1 MRGVLFLLGPEGARA
16 VSLLPADC
24 RRRMHAS
31 LEAYARRFITACRAG
46 LPAGS
51 VPSVVRGAIAP
62 AVAARVALPSWR
74 PAARLLETL
83 PPALVPLFR
92 DETGGLLLPD
102 PKPAVLA
109 AALRPK
115 RAFGN
120 EAQLEALYARV
131 LAAGLAR
138 GPAPQERVRGRVGLF
153 CVGKDADSD
162 RLILDC
168 NELFALPPALRV
180 HLPTP
185 ADLASVEL
193 PPASVGQVFVSKI
206 DLSSFYFSVL
216 LESWLHP
223 FFALPRLSPA
233 AMARLGV
240 SDVFWCAGV
249 MGWAPMVGSTQA
261 AHLHLKAEVE
271 AACLHLPTAE
281 QHRLVDLT
289 AAPQQTAVGT
299 YIDDSLRLSLRRGV
313 LETLLAR
320 TRVAYARAGW
330 REAAAKTVAPTTDPT
345 SLIGVLF
352 SPRSRR
358 LAPEPE
364 RLVALLRDTA
374 AFLVTPLVSGEQ
386 LSALLGRW
394 VWLLLLFRPLLS
406 VLVAAYRFVAVA
418 GPEPLYLWPS
428 VRVELQA
435 LLDLAPFLS
444 VDLARPWAPL
454 VTASDA
460 SEFGCGVAY
469 SRPPREVAREWACQ
483 LGSFAPASAA
493 VHGRAVPSPVV
504 AAVAAAP
511 WSVAVSAP
519 WRWRSSIIAALEG
532 EAFAVRAHWLARM
545 PSAVGC
551 RVLNLLDSM
560 SFGGAAAK
568 GRSSAPCFRRQ
579 LRAGAGWA
587 LLGDFRSVDRWIPTA
602 SMPADAA
609 SRLFRVDHSYVG
621 RVDVGAKGGEGTKG
635 DDRGPWVSL
644 RSPAVPLVV
653 SALRA
658 ATQRRYAAALRGFE
672 AFVRACSVGWSAS
685 VAGAFWVESV
695 DRLDSLFAAFVAHL
709 QREHAPLSQADK
721 VFWALRRFNPW
732 LPRYALPT
740 AFACVAAIAK
750 LAIPKRKSASPLSM
764 SLLRFVVVGA
774 ARMPGARAM
783 WTPICAVASFLAFDC
798 LLRSAE
804 VLRLTVENVVF
815 PRDGGLPT
823 LVLRDPKTG
832 GGLSQFVRVRR
843 RWVATLL
850 RVVIGVRPLADPL
863 FPLSVGVWRLWWR
876 EAVLF
881 GRLPGRFTLHSFR
894 HSGATE
900 LWLARAPPATIMV
913 VGRWASD
920 KSFRVYVRQ
929 WLLALLQLDVL
940 APQATFGR
948 QCRRPLFRWLVWQL
962 AFGR

>member
-1 MRGVLFLLGPEGARA
+1 
-16 VSLLPADC
+16 
-24 RRRMHAS
+24 MHAS

-102 PKPAVLA
+102 PTPAVLA

-168 NELFALPPALRV
+168 SAVNELFALPPALRV

-193 PPASVGQVFVSKI
+193 QPASVGQVFVSKI

-249 MGWAPMVGSTQA
+249 MGWAPMHMVSTQA

-281 QHRLVDLT
+281 QHRLVDLA

-469 SRPPREVAREWACQ
+469 SRPPPEVAREWACQ

-504 AAVAAAP
+504 AAVAAAS

-621 RVDVGAKGGEGTKG
+621 RVGAKGGEGTKG
-635 DDRGPWVSL
+635 DGPWVSL

-653 SALRA
+653 SALRV

-685 VAGAFWVESV
+685 VAGAFWVES
-695 DRLDSLFAAFVAHL
+695 
-709 QREHAPLSQADK
+709 
-721 VFWALRRFNPW
+721 
-732 LPRYALPT
+732 
-740 AFACVAAIAK
+740 
-750 LAIPKRKSASPLSM
+750 
-764 SLLRFVVVGA
+764 G
-774 ARMPGARAM
+774 
-783 WTPICAVASFLAFDC
+783 
-798 LLRSAE
+798 
-804 VLRLTVENVVF
+804 
-815 PRDGGLPT
+815 
-823 LVLRDPKTG
+823 
-832 GGLSQFVRVRR
+832 
-843 RWVATLL
+843 
-850 RVVIGVRPLADPL
+850 PLADPL
-863 FPLSVGVWRLWWR
+863 FPLSVGVWRSWWR

>member
-1 MRGVLFLLGPEGARA
+1 MRRLLHSQMRGILFLLGPAGARA

-223 FFALPRLSPA
+223 FFALARLSPA

-374 AFLVTPLVSGEQ
+374 AFLVTPRAACVRRAAQRAPG
-386 LSALLGRW
+386 ALGL
-394 VWLLLLFRPLLS
+394 
-406 VLVAAYRFVAVA
+406 
-418 GPEPLYLWPS
+418 
-428 VRVELQA
+428 
-435 LLDLAPFLS
+435 
-444 VDLARPWAPL
+444 
-454 VTASDA
+454 
-460 SEFGCGVAY
+460 
-469 SRPPREVAREWACQ
+469 
-483 LGSFAPASAA
+483 
-493 VHGRAVPSPVV
+493 
-504 AAVAAAP
+504 AAA
-511 WSVAVSAP
+511 
-519 WRWRSSIIAALEG
+519 AL
-532 EAFAVRAHWLARM
+532 
-545 PSAVGC
+545 P
-551 RVLNLLDSM
+551 
-560 SFGGAAAK
+560 
-568 GRSSAPCFRRQ
+568 
-579 LRAGAGWA
+579 
-587 LLGDFRSVDRWIPTA
+587 
-602 SMPADAA
+602 
-609 SRLFRVDHSYVG
+609 
-621 RVDVGAKGGEGTKG
+621 
-635 DDRGPWVSL
+635 
-644 RSPAVPLVV
+644 
-653 SALRA
+653 
-658 ATQRRYAAALRGFE
+658 AAALRSRGSLPLCGGCRS
-672 AFVRACSVGWSAS
+672 RAVVP
-685 VAGAFWVESV
+685 VAICACGAAGPARPRSFPF
-695 DRLDSLFAAFVAHL
+695 RGP
-709 QREHAPLSQADK
+709 RAPLG
-721 VFWALRRFNPW
+721 P
-732 LPRYALPT
+732 
-740 AFACVAAIAK
+740 
-750 LAIPKRKSASPLSM
+750 
-764 SLLRFVVVGA
+764 
-774 ARMPGARAM
+774 
-783 WTPICAVASFLAFDC
+783 
-798 LLRSAE
+798 
-804 VLRLTVENVVF
+804 
-815 PRDGGLPT
+815 
-823 LVLRDPKTG
+823 
-832 GGLSQFVRVRR
+832 
-843 RWVATLL
+843 
-850 RVVIGVRPLADPL
+850 
-863 FPLSVGVWRLWWR
+863 
-876 EAVLF
+876 
-881 GRLPGRFTLHSFR
+881 
-894 HSGATE
+894 SGH
-900 LWLARAPPATIMV
+900 R
-913 VGRWASD
+913 
-920 KSFRVYVRQ
+920 
-929 WLLALLQLDVL
+929 
-940 APQATFGR
+940 FGR
-948 QCRRPLFRWLVWQL
+948 QRVWLWGSLLSPSSRGGARVGVPAGVLRPSVGSSAWSCRPVPRRRRRRSSAVVSGRVGAL
-962 AFGR
+962 ALAVEHHCGARR